1 MLNMLKQESD
11 ELRVQVENLM
21 NQLIERDEDVLKE
34 IHPELLNDYKS
45 LKGTINDQKDENE
58 ILYK

>member
-1 MLNMLKQESD
+1 MLKQESD

-34 IHPELLNDYKS
+34 IHPELLNDYKI